1 MHVHVQQ
8 NLEHLFLIRLNKMA
22 KKQSVVENGVTNSM
36 ILISIMLTALVL
48 LLTLPNIYLDNQIY
62 KESRKLAHLNKVKIT
77 LQEEQVIIRNRLEEV
92 NVQQNLR

>member
-8 NLEHLFLIRLNKMA
+8 NLEHLFLKRLTKMA
-22 KKQSVVENGVTNSM
+22 SKKDTMENGVTNSM

-62 KESRKLAHLNKVKIT
+62 YESRKLAHLNKVKIM
-77 LQEEQVIIRNRLEEV
+77 LEEEQTIIRNRLEEIHV
-92 NVQQNLR
+92 KEHLR